1 MKKRHW
7 QFVLLGAMLAVLMGC
22 PGSPQKLGTN
32 DPPGSG
38 GGGGGGGDGG
48 GTSKKPPVI
57 ATFTATPTSLTAA
70 GNVEL
75 QWSVTGATSLEINQ
89 GVGAVTPLD
98 AGSKSLTVDA
108 TKTFTLTAK
117 NTDGTVT
124 STTDVT
130 VGGPTTLG
138 GGVWDQNNWNETLW
152 Q

>member
-7 QFVLLGAMLAVLMGC
+7 QFVLLSALIVTLMGC
-22 PGSPQKLGTN
+22 PTSPQKLGNN
-32 DPPGSG
+32 DPPGPGPG
-38 GGGGGGGDGG
+38 GNGDGE
-48 GTSKKPPVI
+48 SKKPPVI
-57 ATFTATPTSLTAA
+57 ATFTATPSSLSAA
-70 GNVEL
+70 GNIEL
-75 QWSVTGATSLEINQ
+75 QWSVTGATSLEIDQ

-130 VGGPTTLG
+130 VGGPTTLE
-138 GGVWDQNNWNETLW
+138 GGVWDQDNWNESLW

>member
-7 QFVLLGAMLAVLMGC
+7 QFVLLGALLAVLMGC

-38 GGGGGGGDGG
+38 GGGDGG
-48 GTSKKPPVI
+48 GISKKPPVI
-57 ATFTATPTSLTAA
+57 ATFTATPSSLSVA

-75 QWSVTGATSLEINQ
+75 QWSVTGATSLEINH

-130 VGGPTTLG
+130 VGGPTTLE

>member
-7 QFVLLGAMLAVLMGC
+7 QFVLLSVLVVTLMGC
-22 PGSPQKLGTN
+22 PGSPQKLGNN
-32 DPPGSG
+32 DPPGPG
-38 GGGGGGGDGG
+38 PGGGGDGG
-48 GTSKKPPVI
+48 SKKPPVI
-57 ATFTATPTSLTAA
+57 LTFTVTPSSLSAA

-89 GVGAVTPLD
+89 GVGAITPLD
-98 AGSKSLTVDA
+98 TGSKSLTVEA

-130 VGGPTTLG
+130 VGGPTTLK
-138 GGVWDQNNWNETLW
+138 GGVWDQDNWNETLW